1 MAKLTMMTWMTMTRK
16 TTRRSILVQP
26 LRLVLC
32 LLALLPVTV
41 IAETDWSEELNAI
54 QQLQAD
60 GNVVQAVINL
70 EALHSQNP
78 TASRLKLELA
88 VLYLQLNQ
96 PDIAEQYLSEVL
108 ADPDLPVRVRINTQV
123 LLIQAQEA
131 RAVSD
136 YQVSSYLE
144 FSAGQTDQSGSGYGQ
159 IGGQGQLR
167 LPKSVFY
174 STRQS
179 YTMRPLIRVTALSRY
194 YPDRTDNPWL
204 GRLEGGLSVR
214 NPNAIVQ
221 LTLGLQ
227 HDDTL
232 NGWLGRAA
240 YAQSFGRLQVR
251 IAQDNF
257 WHDQGLDSDS
267 IVTVSTALGSRSR
280 SSLFWEGE
288 RRRDDTGST
297 TDNELGVG
305 LSSDF
310 NDWETEFN
318 LVQSL
323 TREQLGLENRVIW
336 HVASDWRLR
345 LRFDLSDLTN
355 SDTLG
360 YSASISLR
368 WTP

>member
-1 MAKLTMMTWMTMTRK
+1 MTKRTKHRSLFRWLRMGLWLMT
-16 TTRRSILVQP
+16 
-26 LRLVLC
+26 
-32 LLALLPVTV
+32 LLPATV

-60 GNVVQAVINL
+60 GNVVQAVIDL
-70 EALHSQNP
+70 EALHRQNP

-96 PDIAEQYLSEVL
+96 PDTAEQYLAEVL

-131 RAVSD
+131 QSVSA
-136 YQVSSYLE
+136 YHFSSYLE
-144 FSAGQTDQSGSGYGQ
+144 LTAGQTEQQGSRYGQ
-159 IGGQGQLR
+159 IGGHGQL
-167 LPKSVFY
+167 LFPKTVFY

-179 YTMRPLIRVTALSRY
+179 YTLRPLIRATALSRY
-194 YPDRTDNPWL
+194 YPERTDSPWL
-204 GRLEGGLSVR
+204 GRLEGGISVR

-232 NGWLGRAA
+232 DGWLGRVTYVQGIRALRI
-240 YAQSFGRLQVR
+240 RLAHDQ
-251 IAQDNF
+251 F
-257 WHDQGLDSDS
+257 WHDQGLNGDSLAD
-267 IVTVSTALGSRSR
+267 VSTALGSRSR
-280 SSLFWEGE
+280 ASVFWEGE
-288 RRRDDTGST
+288 HRRVDTDSST
-297 TDNELGVG
+297 YHKAGVG
-305 LSSDF
+305 LTSDF

-323 TREQLGLENRVIW
+323 TRDQLGLENRVIW
-336 HVASDWRLR
+336 QTSPNWRLR
-345 LRFDLSDLTN
+345 LRFDVADLTA
-355 SDTLG
+355 SDPLG
-360 YSASISLR
+360 YAASISLR